1 MEFGVLGNLEVRR
14 AGGAVVL
21 GSYKQRSLLALLLIH
36 ANEVVSADRIIDELW
51 GDELVPGRQNALWV
65 HMSNLRSAV
74 EPDRP
79 RRSEGTILLT
89 RAPGYMLHVD
99 PVAIDACRF
108 QELVGEGRRL
118 LDLDPAASSIAL
130 GEGLDLW
137 RGRPYADVAYES
149 FAQVEIGR
157 LEELRLE
164 AVELRVDADLRRGL
178 AAELIGELESLAAQH
193 PLRERFTALL
203 MLALYRAGP
212 CQPSATEPCRVRTSG
227 SSPASVLAHAHSRSC
242 TGCCCASRSTRRLI

>member
-14 AGGAVVL
+14 AGGDVVL

-89 RAPGYMLHVD
+89 RAPGYMLHID
-99 PVAIDACRF
+99 PEAIDACRF
-108 QELVGEGRRL
+108 QALVGEGRRL
-118 LDLDPAASSIAL
+118 LDLDPAAASIAL
-130 GEGLDLW
+130 GEGLDLLAW
-137 RGRPYADVAYES
+137 AP
-149 FAQVEIGR
+149 
-157 LEELRLE
+157 LRRRR
-164 AVELRVDADLRRGL
+164 LRVVRPGRDRPARGAPLGSRRV
-178 AAELIGELESLAAQH
+178 A
-193 PLRERFTALL
+193 R
-203 MLALYRAGP
+203 
-212 CQPSATEPCRVRTSG
+212 
-227 SSPASVLAHAHSRSC
+227 
-242 TGCCCASRSTRRLI
+242 